1 LVALLDGDISN
12 LDGNTSPQSA
22 PVIEQE
28 EQPQEDAVERGTR
41 GSSLASTSQLERRRP
56 KRQRID
62 EGDNT
67 GEAWRWD
74 ADDDSWI
81 PPLPPV
87 SFLEAVVEA
96 HFQTV
101 HHWIPILHETRF
113 RAKFK
118 DPAERQKL
126 PILLHALLSAS
137 IKYIDFEYFGLNV
150 RDVAKQIRVSRRAVM
165 SHAMESLS
173 VQNTQALVIIAF
185 DYVRITTTPSLKALA
200 EMLTARKRPYLKNM
214 AYHRISD

>member
-1 LVALLDGDISN
+1 MEQILLDSSGNTRARLAALLDGDIAN
-12 LDGNTSPQSA
+12 LNGHMFSQTT
-22 PVIEQE
+22 PVIEQ
-28 EQPQEDAVERGTR
+28 QGQITQEDAIEYETR
-41 GSSLASTSQLERRRP
+41 DSSLASTSQAEHHRP

-62 EGDNT
+62 DGDNYN
-67 GEAWRWD
+67 GEAQYWD
-74 ADDDSWI
+74 ADDESWI

-113 RAKFK
+113 RAMFK
-118 DPAERQKL
+118 DPIERQKL

-137 IKYIDFEYFGLNV
+137 IKYVDFEVFGMSV
-150 RDVAKQIRVSRRAVM
+150 QDVARQIRVSRKAVM

-185 DYVRITTTPSLKALA
+185 DYVRIMAAPLLNHTLKI
-200 EMLTARKRPYLKNM
+200 Y
-214 AYHRISD
+214 